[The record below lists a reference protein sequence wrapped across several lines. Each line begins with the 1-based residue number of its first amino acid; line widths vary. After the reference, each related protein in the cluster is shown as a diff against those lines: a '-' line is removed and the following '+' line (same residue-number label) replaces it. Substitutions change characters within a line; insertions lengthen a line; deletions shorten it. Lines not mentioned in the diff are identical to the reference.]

1 MKKENSKSENMIEFL
16 VLVVLII
23 VFVFFYIKILFY

>member
-1 MKKENSKSENMIEFL
+1 MKKENSKAEKLIEFI
-16 VLVVLII
+16 VLVALII

>member
-1 MKKENSKSENMIEFL
+1 MKKENSNAEKLIEFV
-16 VLVVLII
+16 VLVGLII

>member
-1 MKKENSKSENMIEFL
+1 MKKQNSKAEKLIEFI
-16 VLVVLII
+16 VLVALII